1 MHDGQLLPRQIYP
14 PWQRL
19 FSQFFSCFCRW
30 LCGRQF
36 FPDYRKLLFGCFGHT
51 AFFFYTTYM
60 LKNQIRIADS
70 SRNTLISAVLLC
82 CASAACRIHAVSLS
96 FILCVAWHC
105 TISFSTGACK
115 LSAECARN
123 APHQYWHTSL
133 GYRSLLDSI
142 LSDCSATREN
152 VYIRML

>member
-1 MHDGQLLPRQIYP
+1 MDNSFRAKYIRHGKDYFLSFLAAFAVGCVVG
-14 PWQRL
+14 
-19 FSQFFSCFCRW
+19 S
-30 LCGRQF
+30 F
-36 FPDYRKLLFGCFGHT
+36 FPTTENFYLVALVTLLS
-51 AFFFYTTYM
+51 FFM

-115 LSAECARN
+115 LSAECACN